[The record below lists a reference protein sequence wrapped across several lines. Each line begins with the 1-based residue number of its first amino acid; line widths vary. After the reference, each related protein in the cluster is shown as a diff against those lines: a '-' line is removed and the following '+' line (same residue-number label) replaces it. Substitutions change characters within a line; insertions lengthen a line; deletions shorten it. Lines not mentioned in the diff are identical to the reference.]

1 VCSSDLNYGPEN
13 DADIYAGLY
22 NAARQN
28 GSSQYKTFK
37 GHNGDIRSIAFI
49 PGKNEFFTSGSDGK
63 VLKWSLDG
71 PDRIFQVV
79 YSGSDL
85 IDALAVSPDAGWLA
99 CGSENS
105 SIKMIPLKGTD
116 KSFEMNGHN
125 GKIKSLI
132 FSYDNKHL
140 YDIKTCKVWKKVF
153 DPDLVEWHQQL
164 NMYAWMLRNRGLDI
178 KSINVIAIYMDWQQ
192 QRAFR
197 DDSYPN
203 APIIEYELKL
213 WQDDYTEKYIN
224 GRIKLMVES
233 ETLTDE
239 QLPFCSSEEMWQRA
253 SETTF
258 AVMPKKEA
266 TRASK
271 VFTTMEEAKEYA
283 RGKFASVPE
292 AFIEVRRPERTRC
305 EHWCDGKDWCSQY
318 KDYSV
323 NKERILKEIVP
334 I

>member
-1 VCSSDLNYGPEN
+1 MKHIKVLMDALNQWSKRYKSYGDYSVTTLLNSPRQVHLQKRYGSQVIREPEQQV
-13 DADIYAGLY
+13 A
-22 NAARQN
+22 
-28 GSSQYKTFK
+28 
-37 GHNGDIRSIAFI
+37 AFI
-49 PGKNEFFTSGSDGK
+49 GTGVHSMFEESLRLQAILDPKYEIERTVFDKIQNRLITGKFDI
-63 VLKWSLDG
+63 L
-71 PDRIFQVV
+71 
-79 YSGSDL
+79 
-85 IDALAVSPDAGWLA
+85 
-99 CGSENS
+99 
-105 SIKMIPLKGTD
+105 
-116 KSFEMNGHN
+116 
-125 GKIKSLI
+125 
-132 FSYDNKHL
+132 YDNKHL

-271 VFTTMEEAKEYA
+271 VFSTMEEAKEYA
-283 RGKFASVPE
+283 RGSLLLCPKHLLKFAAQKEHDANIGVMEKISVLNIKITVLIKNE
-292 AFIEVRRPERTRC
+292 
-305 EHWCDGKDWCSQY
+305 S
-318 KDYSV
+318 
-323 NKERILKEIVP
+323 
-334 I
+334 

>member
-1 VCSSDLNYGPEN
+1 VDALNQWSKRYKSYGDYSVTTLLNSPRQVHLQKRHGAQVVREPEQQI
-13 DADIYAGLY
+13 A
-22 NAARQN
+22 
-28 GSSQYKTFK
+28 
-37 GHNGDIRSIAFI
+37 AFI
-49 PGKNEFFTSGSDGK
+49 GTGVHSMFEESLRLQAILDPKYEIERTVFDKIQNRLITGKFDI
-63 VLKWSLDG
+63 L
-71 PDRIFQVV
+71 
-79 YSGSDL
+79 
-85 IDALAVSPDAGWLA
+85 
-99 CGSENS
+99 
-105 SIKMIPLKGTD
+105 
-116 KSFEMNGHN
+116 
-125 GKIKSLI
+125 
-132 FSYDNKHL
+132 YDNKHL

-192 QRAFR
+192 QRSFR

-203 APIIEYELKL
+203 EPIIEYELKL

-239 QLPFCSSEEMWQRA
+239 QLPFCTTEEMWQRA
-253 SETTF
+253 SETTY

-271 VFTTMEEAKEYA
+271 IFPTLEEAKGYG
-283 RGKFASVPE
+283 RDKFATSPD
-292 AFIEVRRPERTRC
+292 AFIEIRRPDRTRC
-305 EHWCDGKDWCSQY
+305 ERWCDGKDWCSQY
-318 KDYSV
+318 RDYSA